1 MTKVCLFVELKA
13 KAGKEEAVAEFLAG
27 ALPLV
32 NGEAATLRW
41 SAIRFDAST
50 FGIFDSF
57 ADDAGRLAH
66 LQGRVA
72 EALMANAPDLLDG
85 PPIIRNGELL
95 AQK

>member
-1 MTKVCLFVELKA
+1 
-13 KAGKEEAVAEFLAG
+13 VAQFLAG

-32 NGEAATLRW
+32 DREPATLRW
-41 SAIRFDAST
+41 FAIRFDAIT

-57 ADDAGRLAH
+57 ADDAGRQAH

-72 EALMANAPDLLDG
+72 EALMANAAALLDG
-85 PPIIRNGELL
+85 PPTIRSGDVL